1 MKSKIFYMNLLKEI
15 PAEKRIIIR
24 AILASA
30 LDVTKVYRMLKRWGI
45 KDTNQQHKTQAQS

>member
-15 PAEKRIIIR
+15 PAEKRVIIR